1 MPCQASLPSSHSHS
15 SLRKLSATK
24 TKPQNLTVDELFGM
38 GSGWLSDNES
48 DPPACGDS
56 GSHTSH
62 SAHSPQC
69 NTSSSL
75 TSPSGSVSA
84 VTGVAGKPGN
94 IGSPDVLLSPPFYLT
109 PPLGEEEGDWDRD
122 SVCQTFNTG
131 LLPLNGQRQKNQ
143 GSLKKLNSLVNRELN
158 STSLAKYTVSI
169 PHLHN
174 HMHVNY
180 IHVHSCNALS
190 QAKYTV
196 DSGSGSSEEDD
207 DLPAYTLREPPT
219 SSLNSKRE
227 EGAEMNTSKTDSK
240 APFVVDLDD
249 QESELFPDTFRT
261 HSNTGS
267 SDSQPLGDITNITFP
282 DVFQTTDCP
291 VEKGMHSHSQQSED
305 SYTALANKS
314 STHLESNN
322 SSVDPVHTIDLTGN
336 MYMYQSSSHRFTLVA
351 CTLFVA

>member
-1 MPCQASLPSSHSHS
+1 M
-15 SLRKLSATK
+15 SATK
-24 TKPQNLTVDELFGM
+24 TKPQNLTIDELFGM

-84 VTGVAGKPGN
+84 VTGVAGRPGN

-109 PPLGEEEGDWDRD
+109 PPLGEEESDWDRD
-122 SVCQTFNTG
+122 SGCQTFNTG

-143 GSLKKLNSLVNRELN
+143 GSLKKLNSLVNRELS

-180 IHVHSCNALS
+180 IHDFLIIHEMLRKKGKATQQKDKATQHHSPKAVFFKEKSCLRW
-190 QAKYTV
+190 
-196 DSGSGSSEEDD
+196 DSN
-207 DLPAYTLREPPT
+207 P
-219 SSLNSKRE
+219 
-227 EGAEMNTSKTDSK
+227 
-240 APFVVDLDD
+240 
-249 QESELFPDTFRT
+249 
-261 HSNTGS
+261 
-267 SDSQPLGDITNITFP
+267 
-282 DVFQTTDCP
+282 
-291 VEKGMHSHSQQSED
+291 
-305 SYTALANKS
+305 
-314 STHLESNN
+314 
-322 SSVDPVHTIDLTGN
+322 
-336 MYMYQSSSHRFTLVA
+336 
-351 CTLFVA
+351 